1 MYFHYISI
9 FFYIA
14 EGYNIETFNG
24 HASEYR
30 SGALSIPGQ
39 RTRQIG
45 RSRPSNTIQR
55 HPMVRDNSL

>member
-9 FFYIA
+9 LFYVA
-14 EGYNIETFNG
+14 EGYNIETLSG
-24 HASEYR
+24 HASKYR
-30 SGALSIPGQ
+30 PGALSVPGQ

-55 HPMVRDNSL
+55 YPIVRDNSL